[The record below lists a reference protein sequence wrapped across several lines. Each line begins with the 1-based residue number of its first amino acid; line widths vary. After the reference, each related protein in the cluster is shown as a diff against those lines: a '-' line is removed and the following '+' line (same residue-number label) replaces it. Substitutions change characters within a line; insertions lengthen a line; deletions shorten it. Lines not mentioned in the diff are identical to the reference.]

1 MKYSVLSVNSRS
13 LWPLETTFFSGADNS
28 RGKDMTAYFDA
39 LTTAKENWL
48 RYFDDANRRGWFD
61 YEKTK
66 KTNFR
71 RCGWQKE
78 FH

>member
-1 MKYSVLSVNSRS
+1 
-13 LWPLETTFFSGADNS
+13 
-28 RGKDMTAYFDA
+28 MTAYFDA
-39 LTTAKENWL
+39 LTTAKANWL

-71 RCGWQKE
+71 RCG
-78 FH
+78 